1 MNYFDQ
7 EDLVR
12 RILAEKA
19 LAARAERVDGFV
31 ERLAGAID
39 DGVLLSVM
47 QIMASAFAEGLNS
60 QALHDIA
67 SAEPDDW
74 RHLRERAQATIEYI
88 DLLET
93 MD

>member
-1 MNYFDQ
+1 MSITNH
-7 EDLVR
+7 EALMR

-19 LAARAERVDGFV
+19 LAARAQQVDGFV

-39 DGVLLSVM
+39 DGALPSVM

-67 SAEPDDW
+67 SAEPDEW
-74 RHLRERAQATIEYI
+74 PHLRERAQATIEYI